1 MIIARWLTPR
11 LPIPLTHDRMIC
23 PEGQWPLLLFNYQAK
38 GSETSC
44 ASRGGER
51 GALCF
56 GALLVIPTSHSQLT
70 TNHTRHTPLSCPKQ
84 RTCNGR
90 EPEYMVHAQDMHMRA
105 A

>member
-56 GALLVIPTSHSQLT
+56 GALLVIPTSHRT
-70 TNHTRHTPLSCPKQ
+70 TLDTLLSPVPS
-84 RTCNGR
+84 NGR
-90 EPEYMVHAQDMHMRA
+90 EPEHMVHAQDMHIRA